1 MFNVMSSSPHRRVHL
16 ECVVIASSKIFEI
29 NEDQTYNRRQHRQK
43 TIYKTGNK
51 EHCVCCE

>member
-1 MFNVMSSSPHRRVHL
+1 MLNVMSPSSHRRVHL
-16 ECVVIASSKIFEI
+16 EYVVIASSKIFEI

-43 TIYKTGNK
+43 TIYETGNK